1 MMEDP
6 KNTSPS
12 ALSSARALLALH
24 GSASLRDYDP
34 AVFSALPDFPFA
46 RARLAEAEGQIEEV
60 GDIICK
66 YGFHDIVGLNL
77 LHKHFEISPDEIIVR
92 HFDAD
97 AAYMSPR
104 AVTRCE
110 QECVP
115 YLWAYVPS
123 GGNPGWY
130 PLEFVATEQVHN
142 VGDLVLLQ
150 YADLM
155 LDELGAKL
163 VERGLETT
171 FGIAALFSRTPLQP
185 PPGHTLLE
193 TTDEAGRIL
202 TLRSAP
208 EHEVRTA
215 DTTKTLW
222 IFTPGPIL

>member
-1 MMEDP
+1 MMADP
-6 KNTSPS
+6 KNTPPS
-12 ALSSARALLALH
+12 ALSSARALLSAH
-24 GSASLRDYDP
+24 GSAALRDYDP

-46 RARLAEAEGQIEEV
+46 RARLAEAEGQIEEL
-60 GDIICK
+60 GGIICK

-77 LHKHFEISPDEIIVR
+77 LHKHFVISPHEIMVR
-92 HFDAD
+92 HFHAD
-97 AAYMSPR
+97 VAYMSPR
-104 AVTRCE
+104 AVDSRE

-115 YLWAYVPS
+115 YLWGHVPS
-123 GGNPGWY
+123 GAQPGWY
-130 PLEFVATEQVHN
+130 PLEFVATEQVRN

-150 YADLM
+150 YADRM

-193 TTDEAGRIL
+193 TTDEVGRIL
-202 TLRSAP
+202 TLRSTPA
-208 EHEVRTA
+208 HELRGA

-222 IFTPGPIL
+222 IFTPGPII

>member
-1 MMEDP
+1 MMADP
-6 KNTSPS
+6 KNTPPS
-12 ALSSARALLALH
+12 ALSSARALLSAH
-24 GSASLRDYDP
+24 GSAALRDYDP

-46 RARLAEAEGQIEEV
+46 RARLAEAEGQIDDV
-60 GDIICK
+60 GGIICAYGFQDII
-66 YGFHDIVGLNL
+66 GLNL
-77 LHKHFEISPDEIIVR
+77 LHKHFELSPNEIIVR

-97 AAYMSPR
+97 AAYMGPR
-104 AVTRCE
+104 AITSCE

-123 GGNPGWY
+123 AAAPGWY
-130 PLEFVATEQVHN
+130 PLEFVAAEQVRN

-150 YADLM
+150 YADRM

-193 TTDEAGRIL
+193 TTDEAARVL
-202 TLRSAP
+202 TLRSTP
-208 EHEVRTA
+208 LELVRDA

-222 IFTPGPIL
+222 IFTPESVA